1 MISYSWNNAQHIH
14 PRKYAHGQ
22 WTLVV
27 PQRGVGVFLRVLM
40 PTSLAVSLAQLCM
53 YTVILRCLSCHA
65 LTYAN
70 GVCLHLLVPP
80 FAQYSFFATT
90 PFKKEGGGEGWL
102 TSRVGQVESL
112 WEKELIYFQM
122 TKLEVATAF
131 YKNCASYRPFEHIN
145 RSITFEPSYFL
156 LFHLGQ

>member
-1 MISYSWNNAQHIH
+1 
-14 PRKYAHGQ
+14 
-22 WTLVV
+22 
-27 PQRGVGVFLRVLM
+27 M

-90 PFKKEGGGEGWL
+90 PFKKEGGGGGRGGGKGGLLQGWA
-102 TSRVGQVESL
+102 
-112 WEKELIYFQM
+112 
-122 TKLEVATAF
+122 KLSH
-131 YKNCASYRPFEHIN
+131 YGKRN
-145 RSITFEPSYFL
+145 
-156 LFHLGQ
+156 